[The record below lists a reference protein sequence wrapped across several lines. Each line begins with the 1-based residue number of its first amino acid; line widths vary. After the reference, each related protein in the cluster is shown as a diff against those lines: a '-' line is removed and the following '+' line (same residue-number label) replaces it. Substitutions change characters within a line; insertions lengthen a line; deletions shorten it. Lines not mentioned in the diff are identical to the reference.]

1 MSASDVTT
9 DPVAQLLDREA
20 IKELTH
26 RYGRALDT
34 FDLEGIV
41 EIWVPDGV
49 FDVTPFGLDL
59 LEGHEALRTFFR
71 HNQEV
76 MANQIHLFANHI
88 IEFDGPDE
96 AHGTNYLFQ
105 DGYTNDGARIHCLG
119 LNEDR
124 YTRTAEGWRIT
135 TRTIRPLVTPKLE
148 GY

>member
-1 MSASDVTT
+1 MTVSGTISDA
-9 DPVAQLLDREA
+9 VAQLADREA
-20 IKELTH
+20 IRELTH
-26 RYGRALDT
+26 RYGRALDM

-41 EIWVPDGV
+41 EIWVSDGV
-49 FDVTPFGLDL
+49 FDVTAFGLDL

-76 MANQIHLFANHI
+76 MANQIHLFSNHI
-88 IEFDGPDE
+88 IELDGPDE

-105 DGYTNDGARIHCLG
+105 DGYTQEGARIHCLG

-124 YTRTAEGWRIT
+124 YARTVDGWRIT
-135 TRTIRPLVTPKLE
+135 ARTIRPLVTPQLE